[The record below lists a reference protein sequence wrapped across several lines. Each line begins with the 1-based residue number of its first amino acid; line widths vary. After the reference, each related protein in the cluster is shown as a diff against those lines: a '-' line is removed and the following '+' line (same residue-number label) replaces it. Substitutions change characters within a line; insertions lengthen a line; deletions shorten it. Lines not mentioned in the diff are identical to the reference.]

1 MKRLV
6 IFITARKHSKR
17 LKNKNILKLG
27 SKKLVERTINFA
39 KRLVKDDCIFLTT
52 DSEIAKKVGN
62 KNSIIVPWL
71 RPKYLSGNKVSS
83 ARVVLHALKW
93 YEDRIDKTK
102 AILLLQPTT
111 PYRNIN
117 FFKNAIRK
125 FFKNPNKSLVSV
137 SLQQDNCASN
147 LKLFKNKVLNGLSKK
162 KYELNGSMYL
172 ISSKELKRRKK
183 FVTTNSI
190 GIPIL
195 EEKFKIDIDYLK
207 DIKKARKY
215 LWKRN

>member
-215 LWKRN
+215 L